1 MVLDKDTKAF
11 IERHHND
18 LLEQFKEVKRDLVR
32 SNELCDKLGGDNI
45 VLKADNVAL
54 KTELADARDEIKLL
68 KKEMTDHKAESA
80 AAIKAAVAQ
89 AVEEQKAVIDGLKID
104 IDDLQQYGRRN
115 SIRVQNVAVVEGEN
129 DDDDEDQDRLLASV
143 NARLAPAGVK
153 LEHDEIIRFHRSS
166 KAKEDKDNEGG
177 KVSQVLIKLRNWRI
191 RRRFHGINAE
201 MRRKEATPG
210 FIGCRVYHDLTKRRL
225 ALLNDARALCING
238 WFAYADVN
246 CNLKIRKGEKFF
258 SFNTIDELKALE
270 KEMK

>member
-32 SNELCDKLGGDNI
+32 SNELCEKLGGDNI

-54 KTELADARDEIKLL
+54 KAELAVARDEIKSL

-80 AAIKAAVAQ
+80 AAIKAAVEQ
-89 AVEEQKAVIDGLKID
+89 AVKEQKAVIDGLRVD
-104 IDDLQQYGRRN
+104 IDDLQQYGRRK

-129 DDDDEDQDRLLASV
+129 DDEDQNLLLASV

-153 LEHDEIIRFHRSS
+153 LEHDDIIRFYRSS

-177 KVSQVLIKLRNWRI
+177 KVSQVLIKLRSWPI
-191 RRRFHGINAE
+191 RRRFFGINAE

-225 ALLNDARALCING
+225 ALLNDARALCVNG

-258 SFNTIDELKALE
+258 SFNTTDELKALE